1 MSYFWIMNTE
11 PSAQESLFNAIKSS
25 LPSNISLVHDISE
38 LLGISYDSAY
48 RRIRSEKELSLDE
61 LKMLSLHYKISIDTL
76 FNLKNNNIV
85 FNSLFLSEQ
94 GITFGEWLRLMLDQV
109 KMINLFKEKELIYSA
124 KDIPIFHYFEFPE
137 IFAFKVYFW
146 HKALIPS
153 QEFTEKLITLVV
165 CDKMLE
171 IGRQIA
177 ITYSKIPTCELWNEE
192 TFNSIIRQIEFCFV
206 SGYFSKK
213 DDAIRLCDVLEK
225 MINHLQH
232 QAEVGF
238 LFPYG
243 TNPEGIEGSF
253 KLYCNE
259 VLLGDNTIFVK
270 MNGNPTTFL
279 TYNVLNLLITS
290 NPLFCQQIEK
300 SLRILMQESTLISS
314 TSAKDRNRF
323 FIQIIDK
330 INGLRKRME

>member
-1 MSYFWIMNTE
+1 MNAE
-11 PSAQESLFNAIKSS
+11 PTTQESLFNAIKIS
-25 LPSNISLVHDISE
+25 LPSNISLVHDITE

-48 RRIRSEKELSLDE
+48 RRIRGEKELSLDE
-61 LKMLSLHYKISIDTL
+61 LKTLSQHYKISIDTL
-76 FNLKNNNIV
+76 FNLRSNNIV
-85 FNSLFLSEQ
+85 FNTLFLSDQ
-94 GITFGEWLRLMLDQV
+94 GISFNEWLKAMLDEV
-109 KMINLFKEKELIYSA
+109 KKINSFKEKELIYSA

-137 IFAFKVYFW
+137 IFAFKVHFW

-153 QEFTEKLITLVV
+153 QEFKAKFITLEVS
-165 CDKMLE
+165 DILLE
-171 IGRQIA
+171 MGKQIA

-206 SGYFSKK
+206 SGYFAKK
-213 DDAIRLCDVLEK
+213 DDAFRLCDVLET
-225 MINHLQH
+225 MILHLQR

-238 LFPYG
+238 RFPHG
-243 TNPEGIEGSF
+243 TEPEGIEGSF

-270 MNGNPTTFL
+270 MDGNPTTYF
-279 TYNVLNLLITS
+279 TYNVINLLITT

-323 FIQIIDK
+323 FIQIVDK

>member
-1 MSYFWIMNTE
+1 MNTE

-48 RRIRSEKELSLDE
+48 RRIRSDKELSLDE

-76 FNLKNNNIV
+76 FNLKSNNIV

-94 GITFGEWLRLMLDQV
+94 GITFDEWLRLMLDQV
-109 KMINLFKEKELIYSA
+109 KMINSFKEKELIYSA

-153 QEFTEKLITLVV
+153 QEFTEKLITLEISG
-165 CDKMLE
+165 KLLE

-177 ITYSKIPTCELWNEE
+177 ITYSKIPTRELWNEE

-206 SGYFSKK
+206 SGYF
-213 DDAIRLCDVLEK
+213 
-225 MINHLQH
+225 
-232 QAEVGF
+232 
-238 LFPYG
+238 
-243 TNPEGIEGSF
+243 
-253 KLYCNE
+253 
-259 VLLGDNTIFVK
+259 
-270 MNGNPTTFL
+270 
-279 TYNVLNLLITS
+279 
-290 NPLFCQQIEK
+290 
-300 SLRILMQESTLISS
+300 
-314 TSAKDRNRF
+314 
-323 FIQIIDK
+323 
-330 INGLRKRME
+330 